1 MKVAWCALLLLV
13 PAVAQTLARFD
24 TASASSL
31 ACIQLRPL
39 VRSWQRPSLR
49 MPLLLESM
57 HVAVDSSRN

>member
-1 MKVAWCALLLLV
+1 MKVVWCALLLLV

-39 VRSWQRPSLR
+39 VRWQRPSLR